1 MASRP
6 FIFELHGPDMYT
18 SKGVHDAFDQ
28 VSGKKIE
35 MQPIPQDGLVDFYGA
50 VFPPMVAA
58 AFAEMNASYLPG
70 GILYEGYQP
79 AVEKKHGDTGLLDVV
94 KEIYGA

>member
-1 MASRP
+1 M
-6 FIFELHGPDMYT
+6 
-18 SKGVHDAFDQ
+18 HDAFEQ

-35 MQPIPQDGLVDFYGA
+35 MQPIPKDGLVDFYAA

-70 GILYEGYQP
+70 GVMYEGDQP
-79 AVEKKHGDTGLLDVV
+79 AVEKKHGVTDLLEVV